1 MEYWKG
7 KIAVVTGASAGIGA
21 QILIDLAHTGII
33 VIGLARRI
41 DRIQQISDENKNA
54 SGKIFPREC
63 DISSVDSI
71 QSAFK
76 WIEETFGKVHIII
89 NNAAAPTKPGETLSP
104 DLPHEEITK
113 AINTNLTGLVICTR
127 EAYKLML
134 KHEEYSYIINM
145 NSVRG
150 HVSPIV
156 QMNFTSVYSATKF
169 AVTNHTETIRLDLG
183 VAGNKRIRVTS
194 LSPGLVRT
202 ERAEK
207 IAGPYSDF
215 YERTVHLM
223 PQDVSDAVLYLL
235 STPPHVNVM
244 REVYFK
250 RKSFDLSLF
259 LGDRIDD
266 RANRG
271 SLLRTFCMKTGLE
284 VISFLKYCPYRSTIC
299 LIPKNYTRV
308 KIAPVLF

>member
-1 MEYWKG
+1 MDYWKD

-21 QILIDLAHTGII
+21 QILTDLAKSGLI
-33 VIGLARRI
+33 VIGLARRVEK
-41 DRIQQISDENKNA
+41 IQEIAEANKPA
-54 SGKIFPREC
+54 KIFAREC
-63 DISSVDSI
+63 DISEVASI
-71 QSAFK
+71 EAAFK
-76 WIEETFGKVHIII
+76 WITETFGKVHIII

-104 DLPHEEITK
+104 ALSHEEITR

-127 EAYKLML
+127 EAYKLMMN
-134 KHEEYSYIINM
+134 HDENAYIINM

-183 VAGNKRIRVTS
+183 LAGNKRIRVTS

-215 YERTVHLM
+215 YEKTVHLM
-223 PQDVSDAVLYLL
+223 PKDVSDAVLYLL
-235 STPPHVNVM
+235 STPPHVNVSELTIEPTG
-244 REVYFK
+244 EVY
-250 RKSFDLSLF
+250 
-259 LGDRIDD
+259 
-266 RANRG
+266 
-271 SLLRTFCMKTGLE
+271 
-284 VISFLKYCPYRSTIC
+284 
-299 LIPKNYTRV
+299 
-308 KIAPVLF
+308 

>member
-1 MEYWKG
+1 MEYWKD

-21 QILIDLAHTGII
+21 QIVRDLAKVGIT
-33 VIGLARRI
+33 VIGLARRVECI
-41 DRIQQISDENKNA
+41 EQIADENKTLT
-54 SGKIFPREC
+54 GKIIGREC
-63 DISSVDSI
+63 DISSVASI
-71 QSAFK
+71 ETAFK
-76 WIEETFGKVHIII
+76 WIDTTFGKVHIII
-89 NNAAAPTKPGETLSP
+89 NNAAAPSKPGETLSP
-104 DLPHEEITK
+104 DLPHDEITM

-134 KHEEYSYIINM
+134 KHDEYAYIINM

-183 VAGNKRIRVTS
+183 AAGNRRIRVTS

-223 PQDVSDAVLYLL
+223 PKDVSDAVLYLL
-235 STPPHVNVM
+235 GTPPHVNV
-244 REVYFK
+244 
-250 RKSFDLSLF
+250 
-259 LGDRIDD
+259 
-266 RANRG
+266 
-271 SLLRTFCMKTGLE
+271 
-284 VISFLKYCPYRSTIC
+284 
-299 LIPKNYTRV
+299 
-308 KIAPVLF
+308 